1 MSIIFLIIFLYYAP
15 TFWNFD
21 NQSKD
26 NVWKNHSNSLNRKKT
41 VDHASQLAGKRRKGL
56 CCNFF
61 ETSCGHVATSK
72 KVFPEKIRH
81 CILLERKVTI
91 QSQSTAA
98 MKYTQT

>member
-1 MSIIFLIIFLYYAP
+1 MPQLSEILIA
-15 TFWNFD
+15 
-21 NQSKD
+21 NQRIMYGKT
-26 NVWKNHSNSLNRKKT
+26 HSNSLNRKKT
-41 VDHASQLAGKRRKGL
+41 VDHAPQLAGKRRKDL
-56 CCNFF
+56 CCIFC

-81 CILLERKVTI
+81 CLLLERKVTI